1 MFFAIENLMFLL
13 ALTILKVDGA
23 SKENRGKRIFF
34 LYPIGLKSN
43 KEQQDSIIL
52 IWPYLL
58 DDTDNVMP
66 SFEILTGGT
75 ANCAKGS
82 NLCLK
87 VTYSDGVT
95 DVISAYE
102 SRSKTV
108 LKGRLLSND
117 EKAVIVLGDE
127 YEPKDTVR

>member
-1 MFFAIENLMFLL
+1 MI
-13 ALTILKVDGA
+13 
-23 SKENRGKRIFF
+23 
-34 LYPIGLKSN
+34 
-43 KEQQDSIIL
+43 

-58 DDTDNVMP
+58 DDTDNLMP
-66 SFEILTGGT
+66 SFEILPGGT
-75 ANCAKGS
+75 GNCAKGS

-87 VTYSDGVT
+87 VTYSDGAT

-127 YEPKDTVR
+127 YEPKDTVC